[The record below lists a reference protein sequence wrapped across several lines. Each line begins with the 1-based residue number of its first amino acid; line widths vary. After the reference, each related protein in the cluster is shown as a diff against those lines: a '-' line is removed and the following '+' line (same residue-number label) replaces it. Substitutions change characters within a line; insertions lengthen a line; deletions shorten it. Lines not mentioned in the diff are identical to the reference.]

1 MHVHVCVHTMSSGAP
16 AGPVPEL
23 DHDAWHE
30 SEFDSR
36 QFVLHGPRSQL
47 HSSVVATSKEVCA
60 CVT

>member
-1 MHVHVCVHTMSSGAP
+1 MSSGAP

-23 DHDAWHE
+23 DHEAWHE

-36 QFVLHGPRSQL
+36 QFVLHWPRSQL
-47 HSSVVATSKEVCA
+47 HSSVEATSKEVCA